1 MANHSVT
8 VDFFG
13 TGVRCDTGTGTVSLT
28 DLFAAGNMWRVQNQL
43 PIAQLA
49 AFVRSERTLDY
60 IAAASKVWGVPKAEM
75 LRVVRGANKNQSR
88 TMAHIAVAVY
98 AAEYLSPEFHAQL
111 HKELIEGKLLYWRNQ
126 GATEFSAL
134 NAAIDQHLPGREDK
148 DSNTGIYIQMA
159 KLIRNK
165 ITRVE
170 DPEVNVWDKSPALYQ
185 QQRAA
190 MENFLVDVLTNGLV
204 RDYDH
209 LKQLATDYRLRLP

>member
-1 MANHSVT
+1 
-8 VDFFG
+8 
-13 TGVRCDTGTGTVSLT
+13 
-28 DLFAAGNMWRVQNQL
+28 
-43 PIAQLA
+43 
-49 AFVRSERTLDY
+49 
-60 IAAASKVWGVPKAEM
+60 
-75 LRVVRGANKNQSR
+75 
-88 TMAHIAVAVY
+88 MAHLAVAVL

-148 DSNTGIYIQMA
+148 DSNTGVYIQMA

-170 DPEVNVWDKSPALYQ
+170 DPEVSVWDKSPALYQ